1 MRVKSEARRNGI
13 VEAAMAVFLEKG
25 FEAASMS
32 DIAARAGGSKATLY
46 SYFAS
51 KEELYVEVMDGR
63 CSALFERAFG
73 SLVFDGDLRSTLL
86 AFACSLYAVLLTP
99 DMLAVRRNILAQA
112 GRTDIGR
119 LFYQRGPEQ
128 GLRRLADFI
137 GQQMTAGRL
146 RRADP
151 WATTL
156 QLMALLD
163 SDLTLRA
170 LLGVETLDD
179 PAALERHLACGLDV
193 FLRAYAPEGR
203 PDRG

>member
-63 CSALFERAFG
+63 CSELFERAFG
-73 SLVFDGDLRSTLL
+73 SLTFDGDLRSTLL
-86 AFACSLYAVLLTP
+86 TFACSLYAVLLTP

-112 GRTDIGR
+112 GRSDIGR
-119 LFYQRGPEQ
+119 LFYERGPKQ
-128 GLRRLADFI
+128 GLMRLADFI
-137 GQQMTAGRL
+137 GQQMAAGRL

-151 WATTL
+151 WQTTL

-170 LLGVETLDD
+170 LLGVDGMTD
-179 PAALERHLACGLDV
+179 PAALERHLAAGLEV
-193 FLRAYAPEGR
+193 FLRAFAPER
-203 PDRG
+203 PSDRG